1 VIASSVKEQL
11 GPSKSPERTEESV
24 KPEKSKL
31 DTKMRVKVEKS
42 EQEVELN
49 KSNSTSDVHV
59 HAEIKKEDESDLLRE
74 VSLLN
79 DTLSTPNKA
88 FDSSLILPSPGSNYE
103 LATTLELIGEASP
116 EKVPEKEL
124 FQQDDANFSFD
135 QSLTDEPV
143 SSTPANKGHIPMGDV
158 SMGEPDNDSS
168 SEKSS
173 AEFVPML
180 SAVGMAAPSNAA
192 VSQQDLEDERAK
204 FAVLMPSSSRLV
216 KRTISLASIRLK

>member
-1 VIASSVKEQL
+1 
-11 GPSKSPERTEESV
+11 
-24 KPEKSKL
+24 
-31 DTKMRVKVEKS
+31 MRVKVEKS
-42 EQEVELN
+42 EQEVELGE
-49 KSNSTSDVHV
+49 SSSSTSDVRV
-59 HAEIKKEDESDLLRE
+59 RAEIKKEDESDLFRE

-216 KRTISLASIRLK
+216 KRTISLASFRLK